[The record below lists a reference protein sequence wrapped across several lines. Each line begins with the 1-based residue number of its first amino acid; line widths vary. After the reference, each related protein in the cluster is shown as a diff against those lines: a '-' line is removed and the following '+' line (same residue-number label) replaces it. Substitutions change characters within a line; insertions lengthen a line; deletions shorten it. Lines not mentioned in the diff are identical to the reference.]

1 MATPLQ
7 VTDLISGS
15 VDGSKN
21 VAIGKD
27 ITFSVGSDG
36 DMPDR
41 DKLDEVWKA
50 VRLMSERL
58 TAVEARMSLLLI
70 GMGIVLA
77 AGVLG
82 ALIVLF

>member
-1 MATPLQ
+1 MVTPMQ
-7 VTDLISGS
+7 GRDIISGS

-21 VAIGKD
+21 VAIGKE
-27 ITFSVGSDG
+27 ITFSVEGNG

-58 TAVEARMSLLLI
+58 TAVETRMSLLLV

-77 AGVLG
+77 AGILG
-82 ALIVLF
+82 ALIVIF